1 MAQTLFKAS
10 GITGDNAEALKDAG
24 SAVDG
29 VKWVNVNVSGDNI
42 VVTHEDD
49 FDAGA
54 FVDALKGADGS
65 VDASPQ

>member
-10 GITGDNAEALKDAG
+10 GITGGNADALKNAG

-29 VKWVNVNVSGDNI
+29 VKWVNINGENI

-54 FVDALKGADGS
+54 FAEAIKGADSS
-65 VDASPQ
+65 VELSQ